1 MALPLGGKL
10 TMSKLGWVELETLS
24 TEIAHLQSRI
34 DAARASRNY
43 GTVRLLER
51 EMAEVAE
58 RRGRVLADITNE
70 FSDAP
75 TDAQPTNPPVQQV
88 ERKKVDEAPE
98 SPREIEVTAS
108 TAVPSANVP

>member
-1 MALPLGGKL
+1 VGG
-10 TMSKLGWVELETLS
+10 TRNPEYGNRS
-24 TEIAHLQSRI
+24 LQSRI

-70 FSDAP
+70 FSDAS
-75 TDAQPTNPPVQQV
+75 TDAQQPRNPPVQQQ
-88 ERKKVDEAPE
+88 RKEVNETPE
-98 SPREIEVTAS
+98 SPPEIEVTAS
-108 TAVPSANVP
+108 TAVPSANMPLTMGQKGGLNMWTS